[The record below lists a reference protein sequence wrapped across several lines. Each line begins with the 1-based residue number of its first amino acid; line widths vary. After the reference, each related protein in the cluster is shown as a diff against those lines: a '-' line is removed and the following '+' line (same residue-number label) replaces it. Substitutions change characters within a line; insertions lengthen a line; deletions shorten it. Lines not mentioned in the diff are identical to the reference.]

1 MKKAAKVLKS
11 ITADNVKDAVKG
23 GTIKTEVAEY
33 VSEVLESKDAM
44 KMFDKVRTIDVDSTI
59 VMNTNVDKVGTFG
72 DIVLEL
78 NKNALGDKTIEEI
91 DSMFMNADNT
101 VANSF
106 KDAITH
112 EKYHA
117 DLILEKNYVQ
127 IESLYEQLEDT
138 HIDSLSI
145 TAYKDGTECIAEVG
159 VMIDRGDADK
169 VPKDA
174 M

>member
-1 MKKAAKVLKS
+1 
-11 ITADNVKDAVKG
+11 
-23 GTIKTEVAEY
+23 
-33 VSEVLESKDAM
+33 
-44 KMFDKVRTIDVDSTI
+44 
-59 VMNTNVDKVGTFG
+59 MNTNVDKVGTFG

-117 DLILEKNYVQ
+117 DLILGKNYAQ